1 MARLFS
7 RLATAGGILAVITAV
22 GLGNVARPAAAH
34 TVASAASASKTTL
47 LVARTLDDMRTMD
60 PDRFYEFSSAA
71 AGSNIFDPLVTFNG
85 QNLTKPVGVLATR
98 WTVKHN
104 GTLYTFQLR
113 HNVHFS
119 TGRLMTAADVVF
131 SYRRLGYLNDN
142 PSFLM
147 GATTV
152 GNTIQIYGVR
162 ALGRY
167 TVQFTLPAPDY
178 SFLAQV
184 ADANFGVLDAVA
196 ARAHGATDGPHAAT
210 TDKATNWL
218 NEHSISTGPFQLAHW
233 TRGAAGNI
241 TLVRNPFYWGTKP
254 TMKRIVFQGVE
265 SAATQRLEVQKG
277 TVDIAQSIDTDGVKA
292 LKGNPN
298 VKIVSGNS
306 LDLIYLGMTLSPT
319 LSKPMSNPLVRQ
331 AVRHAI
337 DYKTIINR
345 LLNGFG
351 TQTNGMI
358 PVGLI
363 GNRIPTN
370 QALKPTYD
378 PTLAKSLLKQAG
390 YPNGFNVDLYYGAGH
405 VVDGVSMDLLMPL
418 VQSYLKAVGINATLK
433 PEDFTVMLAA
443 YRAQKLPMI
452 AIEWGVDY
460 PDPGDFAGPF
470 SPGGGP
476 AKRMF
481 YLNNPALTALV
492 NKAVRIQ
499 NPVKRAATY
508 VQIERIWLRE
518 SAFAPILQP
527 QNIIVLHRGVTG
539 YTFSPLYVQGHVAWV
554 HKG

>member
-1 MARLFS
+1 MSRVLS
-7 RLATAGGILAVITAV
+7 RLATAAGILAVITAV
-22 GLGNVARPAAAH
+22 GLANVARPAAAH
-34 TVASAASASKTTL
+34 TIAAPAAANKTTL
-47 LVARTLDDMRTMD
+47 LIARTLDDMRTMD
-60 PDRFYEFSSAA
+60 PDRMYEFSSEA
-71 AGSNIFDPLVTFNG
+71 AGSNIFDPLVSYNG
-85 QNLTKPVGVLATR
+85 TNVTKPVPDLATS
-98 WTVKHN
+98 WTVKKN

-113 HNVHFS
+113 HGVRFS

-142 PSFLM
+142 PAFLM
-147 GATTV
+147 GATQV
-152 GNTIQIYGVR
+152 GNSIQIYQVR

-167 TVQFTLPAPDY
+167 TVQIKLPSPDY
-178 SFLAQV
+178 SFLAQLS
-184 ADANFGVLDAVA
+184 DANFAVLDSAV

-210 TDKATNWL
+210 TDHATAWL
-218 NEHSISTGPFQLAHW
+218 NEHSISTGPFKLAHW

-241 TLVRNPFYWGTKP
+241 TLVRNPYYWGTKP
-254 TMKRIVFQGVE
+254 TLQRIVFQGVE
-265 SAATQRLEVQKG
+265 SAATQRLEVTKG

-298 VKIVSGNS
+298 VKIVHGNS

-337 DYKTIINR
+337 DYNTIIHT
-345 LLNGFG
+345 LLNGYG

-358 PVGLI
+358 PVGLL
-363 GNRIPTN
+363 GNSVAINNR
-370 QALKPTYD
+370 LKPTYD
-378 PTLAKSLLKQAG
+378 PTLAKNLLKQAG
-390 YPNGFNVDLYYGAGH
+390 YPNGFSVDLYYGAGH

-418 VQSYLKAVGINATLK
+418 VQAYLKDVGINATLK

-460 PDPGDFAGPF
+460 PDPGDFGGPF

-476 AKRMF
+476 AKRLF
-481 YLNNPALTALV
+481 YTNDPALTALV

-499 NPVKRAATY
+499 NPVKRANTY
-508 VQIERIWLRE
+508 VQIEQTWLRE

-527 QNIIVLHRGVTG
+527 QNIVVLHKGVTN
-539 YTFSPLYVQGHVAWV
+539 YSFSPLYVQGHVAWV
-554 HKG
+554 HKT